1 MQNFTPLMSLA
12 GGIIIGCAA
21 LLLLLSIQR
30 IAGISGII
38 GGLFPVI
45 RHDLTWRLFF
55 VAGLLLGGFVL
66 AAVYPNSLAI
76 NLTYSTPALVVAGLL
91 VGFGS
96 RLGNG
101 CTSGHGICGLG
112 RLAPRSMVAVLTF
125 MVTGIV
131 TAVLVQ
137 EFFGGAI

>member
-1 MQNFTPLMSLA
+1 MENFTPVESLV
-12 GGIIIGCAA
+12 GGIVIGIAA
-21 LLLLLSIQR
+21 LVLLRCYGR
-30 IAGISGII
+30 IAGISGVF
-38 GGLFPVI
+38 GGLFPFNTGET
-45 RHDLTWRLFF
+45 LWRMIFL
-55 VAGLLLGGFVL
+55 AGLITGGIILSFL
-66 AAVYPNSLAI
+66 HSDTI
-76 NLTYSTPALVVAGLL
+76 TFELTYSNPALILAGLL
-91 VGFGS
+91 VGVGS
-96 RLGNG
+96 RMSNG

>member
-1 MQNFTPLMSLA
+1 MENFTPVESLV
-12 GGIIIGCAA
+12 GGIVIGIAA
-21 LLLLLSIQR
+21 LVLLRFYGR
-30 IAGISGII
+30 IAGISGVF
-38 GGLFPVI
+38 GGLLPFNTGET
-45 RHDLTWRLFF
+45 LWRLIFL
-55 VAGLLLGGFVL
+55 AGLFTGGVILSFL
-66 AAVYPNSLAI
+66 HSDAVTFE
-76 NLTYSTPALVVAGLL
+76 LTYSNPSLILAGLL
-91 VGFGS
+91 VGVGS
-96 RLGNG
+96 RMGNG